1 MKGISPMLAV
11 ILLIAFTVAIGGLLS
26 VWITSMTKTQ
36 TGVAGAGAEKL
47 IACSKSVLDIGTV
60 YGKTFT
66 PPKGTTKGDFNVT
79 VTYYAGSEDLYN
91 FTIYLTDSAGNV
103 GKATTTDYTSNNPME
118 PGEVHTF
125 VLTLDKNL
133 TSSPITKVRV
143 TAVCQ
148 ETEVVTAEETV

>member
-1 MKGISPMLAV
+1 MLAV

-60 YGKTFT
+60 YYNKTD
-66 PPKGTTKGDFNVT
+66 PKGSTLGDINVS

-91 FTIYLTDSAGNV
+91 FTFYITDSAGNI
-103 GKATTTDYTSNNPME
+103 GKTASDWVSPFNKTSAATYPMK
-118 PGEVHTF
+118 PGESYTF
-125 VLTLDKNL
+125 VLKLDRDL
-133 TSSPITKVRV
+133 TGSITKVRV
-143 TAVCQ
+143 TAKCQ
-148 ETEVVTAEETV
+148 DTEVVTAEESV